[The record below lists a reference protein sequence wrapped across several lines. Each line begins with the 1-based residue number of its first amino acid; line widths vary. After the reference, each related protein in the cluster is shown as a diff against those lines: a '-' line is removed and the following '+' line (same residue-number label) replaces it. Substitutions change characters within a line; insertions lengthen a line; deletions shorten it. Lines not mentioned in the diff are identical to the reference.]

1 MAGILGKAPIT
12 SDIAFFLEIAV
23 IIILFFGR
31 FRLARRKRFVAHGFS
46 ATSAVLLHACSVALV
61 MIPSL
66 ARSLDLLFTDLQ
78 SPAIILTWIH
88 VPIGLTAL
96 ILGIFLIAVW
106 RLRPPETSCMK
117 RGKLMRPLF
126 WLWTLSVTLG
136 ILIYLSIA
144 LG

>member
-1 MAGILGKAPIT
+1 MSGPLGKAPVT
-12 SDIAFFLEIAV
+12 SDIAFFLEITV

-31 FRLARRKRFVAHGFS
+31 FRLARKQRLVAHGY
-46 ATSAVLLHACSVALV
+46 TTMSAVILHACSVALV

-66 ARSLDLLFTDLQ
+66 ARSLDLLADLQ
-78 SPAIILTWIH
+78 NPTIIVTWIH

-96 ILGIFLIAVW
+96 ILGIFLVAVW
-106 RLRPPETSCMK
+106 RFRPPATSCLK
-117 RGKLMRPLF
+117 RKRLMRPLF
-126 WLWTLSVTLG
+126 WLWTLSLSLG